1 MGGGPEEWGH
11 RARALFFF
19 VHELLPVYASGKERL
34 RPDRRG
40 GRGCRR
46 LLAEGGTKAADYAR
60 WRLVWLLG
68 PGRWGKR
75 GRKDGDR
82 RQVTGAWGDLVWID
96 DSLAREVNLQL

>member
-1 MGGGPEEWGH
+1 MEGASAAGGGPEEWGR

-19 VHELLPVYASGKERL
+19 VYELLPVYASGKERL
-34 RPDRRG
+34 RPDRRS
-40 GRGCRR
+40 GRGRRR

-75 GRKDGDR
+75 GRKDGD
-82 RQVTGAWGDLVWID
+82 
-96 DSLAREVNLQL
+96 

>member
-1 MGGGPEEWGH
+1 MATRLRRGTTDCAARKVEGASVAGGGPEEWGR

-19 VHELLPVYASGKERL
+19 VYELLPVYTSGKERL
-34 RPDRRG
+34 RPDRRS
-40 GRGCRR
+40 GRGRRR

-75 GRKDGDR
+75 GRKDGD
-82 RQVTGAWGDLVWID
+82 
-96 DSLAREVNLQL
+96 